1 MPKRFVASFMV
12 AIACAPSTTLTE
24 TERTNIAA
32 AVDSATRSFQEAE
45 RARDAERT
53 VAHLAPDFYMYVDG
67 VRTTYAE
74 SVEMISQSM
83 PTLSAFEP
91 TWDDLEVRVLG
102 RNAAVVSFVFR
113 DSLVAMNGDIT
124 VMTGPTTLVWERRGD
139 DWLVV
144 YGDADH
150 YSP

>member
-102 RNAAVVSFVFR
+102 RNAAVVSFVVR